1 MKATATIENLIN
13 GNLSDAKTQ
22 AKTKSAKSLIE
33 SAMGMGYNYNEA
45 LLMASFL
52 KGLIDFQDYCDNM
65 NNKYWSPSNATEW
78 VSSPI
83 S

>member
-65 NNKYWSPSNATEW
+65 NNKY
-78 VSSPI
+78 
-83 S
+83 

>member
-1 MKATATIENLIN
+1 MKHQSTIENLIN
-13 GNLSDAKTQ
+13 GNLKDAKNQ
-22 AKTKSAKSLIE
+22 AKNKSAKSLIE

-65 NNKYWSPSNATEW
+65 NNSK
-78 VSSPI
+78 
-83 S
+83 

>member
-1 MKATATIENLIN
+1 
-13 GNLSDAKTQ
+13 
-22 AKTKSAKSLIE
+22 
-33 SAMGMGYNYNEA
+33 
-45 LLMASFL
+45 MASFL